1 MNETITYPLPT
12 VNLNGTDRET
22 LLKDNVRILS
32 AIADLREAIN
42 ASTFHPRDYYAAT
55 VTEGNYGQAP
65 YQEAR
70 EERAKHIKKIN
81 EFGEYIEQHIEHL
94 VEDEAIM
101 IEGKNN

>member
-1 MNETITYPLPT
+1 MNKAIKYPLPT

-42 ASTFHPRDYYAAT
+42 SSTFHPRDYYVAT
-55 VTEGNYGQAP
+55 YQVGQAP

-70 EERAKHIKKIN
+70 DERAKHINKIAD
-81 EFGEYIEQHIEHL
+81 FAEYIEQHIEHL
-94 VEDEAIM
+94 SWD
-101 IEGKNN
+101 KY

>member
-1 MNETITYPLPT
+1 MVLYGIMNKAIKYPLPT
-12 VNLNGTDRET
+12 VNFNGTDRET

-42 ASTFHPRDYYAAT
+42 ASTFHPRDYYVA
-55 VTEGNYGQAP
+55 V

-94 VEDEAIM
+94 VEE
-101 IEGKNN
+101 NY

>member
-1 MNETITYPLPT
+1 MNKAITYPLPT
-12 VNLNGTDRET
+12 VNFNGTDRET

-42 ASTFHPRDYYAAT
+42 ASTFHPRDYNT
-55 VTEGNYGQAP
+55 YGPNPKAYDWCDFRPP

-70 EERAKHIKKIN
+70 DERAKHIKKIN

-94 VEDEAIM
+94 VEE
-101 IEGKNN
+101 NY